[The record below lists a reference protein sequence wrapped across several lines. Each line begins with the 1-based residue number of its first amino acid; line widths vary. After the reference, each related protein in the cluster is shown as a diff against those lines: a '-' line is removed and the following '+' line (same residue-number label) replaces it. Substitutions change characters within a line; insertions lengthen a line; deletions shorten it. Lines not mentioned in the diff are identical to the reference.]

1 MIDLT
6 ETLKSLKKRLMQAGY
21 KSQEIDE
28 VFEIDA
34 DGNHRNLVNIDSNT
48 EYEIKLQVVRD
59 FSLPLNVVLDPTMTI
74 QMV

>member
-28 VFEIDA
+28 VFEIDPE
-34 DGNHRNLVNIDSNT
+34 GNRRNLVDIDSDT